1 MAGKIKTMIDAIID
15 QRGKGIETLIA
26 TTKTKLILKGIKL
39 DNYDANSEDDLGVV
53 EKLREIANDL
63 NVAIN

>member
-1 MAGKIKTMIDAIID
+1 MAGKIKKMIDTIID
-15 QRGKGIETLIA
+15 QRGKGLETLIA

-39 DNYDANSEDDLGVV
+39 DSYDTNSEDDPGVV

-63 NVAIN
+63 NVVIN